1 MKKICFV
8 VSSPTTANVF
18 LKDHI
23 ENLSKYYEI
32 DIIANFDK
40 EHKEHKERKEHITR
54 INASIDRKINLKS
67 DLAALFYLIK
77 LFKKNEY
84 VSVHSVTPK
93 AGLLAMTAA
102 FITQIPNRIHW
113 FTGQV
118 WVTKKGINRKLLK
131 FADKI
136 INFLSTSNLVDSQSQ
151 YKFLLKNKVIN
162 NKSSVIANGSI
173 CGFDKNRFY
182 PDSQARVATRSK
194 LSINDNEF
202 VILYLG
208 RMVEDKGI
216 FDLVQSLLLI
226 EDNLNICLLLIGSDE
241 EGNIDKLK
249 NKLVNSKVKFIY
261 IPFVND
267 PEKYLKAA
275 DLYCMPSYREGFGLS
290 VIEAAAC
297 AIPTIAYDIYG
308 ISDAVSE
315 ETGVLVQ
322 VGIIADLS
330 RAIYFL
336 LTNPEKRKI
345 MGQKALKRAEE
356 LFSKE
361 LVVNGLNDFYL
372 REVGYT
378 SSKTKSRILNISA
391 ASLTIKRFVEPFE
404 TDLSNSGFDS
414 IYAVG
419 RGGDEN
425 FPNNYINLPLER
437 GPYFFKSWL
446 KYHEMRSIIF
456 KVNPNI
462 IIFHTP
468 LSVFAFL
475 PILKTLNRHGFKLIY
490 IARGSLDESISLPAR
505 LLWYF
510 FDPTIW
516 SVWNSVGVIN
526 DYLYDKC
533 LGKNMKVKL
542 LSLGGAPLNIT
553 HNESDWLSNEELQ
566 IGWVGR
572 LDKDKR
578 ITDFIEVVK
587 ILKERHLLNVKG
599 NVVGASI
606 PGDKPEIISNLPFI
620 TFHGWQNNPWRIIG
634 NCDLLISTSIREGY
648 GLVPVEAGYYG
659 IPTIAYSN
667 HGTSKSVREIGGVL
681 VGKLDVDGLVNQVL
695 KWNARSTT
703 EKIELRKQTKQ
714 RVNDLINNSNQTQDL
729 LDLIK
734 LAGKS

>member
-8 VSSPTTANVF
+8 VSSPTTATVF

-23 ENLSKYYEI
+23 DYLSKYYDI
-32 DIIANFDK
+32 DLLANFDK
-40 EHKEHKERKEHITR
+40 EHKEHKEHITR
-54 INASIDRKINLKS
+54 INVSIDRKINLIS
-67 DLAALFYLIK
+67 DLVALFTLIK
-77 LFKKNEY
+77 LFKKNKY
-84 VSVHSVTPK
+84 TSVHSVTPK
-93 AGLLAMTAA
+93 AGLLAMIAA
-102 FITQIPNRIHW
+102 FITRIPNRIHW

-118 WVTKKGINRKLLK
+118 WVTKKGINRKLLI
-131 FADKI
+131 FTDKI
-136 INFLSTSNLVDSQSQ
+136 INYLSTSNLVDSKSQ
-151 YKFLLKNKVIN
+151 YEFLVMNKVIE

-182 PDSQARVATRSK
+182 PDTQVRVAIRRK
-194 LSINDNEF
+194 LNINDNEI

-208 RMVEDKGI
+208 RMVKDKGI
-216 FDLVQSLLLI
+216 FDLVESLLMI
-226 EDNLNICLLLIGSDE
+226 KDNLNICLLLIGSDE
-241 EGNIDKLK
+241 EGNIDILK
-249 NKLVNSKVKFIY
+249 DKLVNSKIKFIY
-261 IPFVND
+261 IPFISD
-267 PEKYLKAA
+267 PENYLKAA

-297 AIPTIAYDIYG
+297 AIPAIAYDIYG

-315 ETGVLVQ
+315 ETGILVR
-322 VGIIADLS
+322 VGEIADLS

-336 LTNPEKRKI
+336 LINPEERKI
-345 MGQKALKRAEE
+345 MGQNALKRAQE

-361 LVVNGLNDFYL
+361 LVVSGLKDFYF
-372 REVGYT
+372 REIGYT

-391 ASLTIKRFVEPFE
+391 ASLTIKSFVEPFE
-404 TDLSNSGFDS
+404 TDLSTSGFDS

-419 RGGDEN
+419 RGEHEN
-425 FPNNYINLPLER
+425 FAHDYITLPLER

-446 KYHEMRSIIF
+446 KYRELRSIIF
-456 KVNPNI
+456 KINPNI

-468 LSVFAFL
+468 LSAFAFL
-475 PILKTLNRHGFKLIY
+475 PILKALKSKGFRLIY

-533 LGKNMKVKL
+533 LEKNMQVKL

-553 HNESDWLSNEELQ
+553 DNESDWISNEELQ

-578 ITDFIEVVK
+578 ITDFIQVIR
-587 ILKERHLLNVKG
+587 ILKERYSLNVRG

-667 HGTSKSVREIGGVL
+667 HGTTKSIKDVGGVL
-681 VGKLDVDGLVNQVL
+681 VDKLDVDGLVNQVL
-695 KWNARSTT
+695 KWNAKNKT

-714 RVNDLINNSNQTQDL
+714 KVRDLIKRSNQTQDL
-729 LDLIK
+729 IELIK